1 MSSDIIIFSYERST
15 KMPFAMTHLYIAYN
29 ILSNTPQIKK
39 PCNFMLGA
47 LAPDSVHFRDNYNSD
62 MKKKSHL
69 CVGDEKWGRVTN
81 NQEWLK
87 RVLDFLQENKH
98 TEKRDFIYGYC
109 CHILADIQNNI
120 KIWTP
125 FRLENKEDLEKGMG
139 SIYHQE
145 SYDIDY
151 ALYLSNPQQKVI
163 WEMLQDATGYDIPN
177 VVIGDEIEKMKQDLL
192 HRQFSNRKSVDLS
205 SNKYVRLPAMQEFI
219 NVESVYIRNLLYNY
233 D

>member
-1 MSSDIIIFSYERST
+1 MMGGE

-39 PCNFMLGA
+39 PCDFMIGA

-69 CVGDEKWGRVTN
+69 CVGDEKWGRFTN
-81 NQEWLK
+81 NQEWLEN
-87 RVLDFLQENKH
+87 VLVFLQENKH
-98 TEKRDFIYGYC
+98 LEEVDFIYGYC
-109 CHILADIQNNI
+109 SHILADIQNNI

-125 FRLENKEDLEKGMG
+125 FLLENREILDKGLG
-139 SIYHQE
+139 SIYHEE

-151 ALYLSNPQQKVI
+151 ALYLSNPKQKEI
-163 WEMLQDATGYDIPN
+163 WEILEDAIGYDIPN
-177 VVIGDEIEKMKQDLL
+177 VVVADEINKMKHSIL
-192 HRQFSNRKSVDLS
+192 HSQFLNREYADVSL
-205 SNKYVRLPAMQEFI
+205 NKYVTLSNMQEFI
-219 NVESVYIRNLLYNY
+219 ISESQYIKSLLYS